1 MLLRAETIPIE
12 PDPGNAGVGKLT
24 EHLRCSAF
32 FIDLNHRDISVSGKV
47 KKDEK
52 TQRKNLNLYNR
63 NLCLFVS
70 SPRVRGDNWGSGLK
84 NMKKID
90 KDIGLYFIIDS
101 GFTSDFVQMA
111 RLAIDIG
118 LKIIQY
124 RDKNADAS
132 EMLENAIKIRKLTEE
147 TDTIF
152 IVNDNVDVAFNANAD
167 GVHIGQKDARYED
180 VRKLLPDK
188 IIGVST
194 ENMEQS
200 LLANKIGADYLGVGP
215 IFSTVT
221 KPDAA
226 PPIGVKKLAEIVKA
240 TSVPVVA
247 IGGINLKNLE
257 SVLEAGVNGVAII
270 SAILAA
276 PNPEEE
282 VKKII
287 SIIKRYRERNP
298 L

>member
-1 MLLRAETIPIE
+1 
-12 PDPGNAGVGKLT
+12 
-24 EHLRCSAF
+24 
-32 FIDLNHRDISVSGKV
+32 
-47 KKDEK
+47 
-52 TQRKNLNLYNR
+52 
-63 NLCLFVS
+63 
-70 SPRVRGDNWGSGLK
+70 
-84 NMKKID
+84 MKKID

-101 GFTSDFVQMA
+101 GFTKDFVKMTQ
-111 RLAIDIG
+111 LATDAG

-124 RDKNADAS
+124 RDKIADTP
-132 EMLENAIKIRKLTEE
+132 EMLENAIKIRDMTEKS
-147 TDTIF
+147 DIIF
-152 IVNDNVDVAFNANAD
+152 IVNDNVEVAIKSNAD
-167 GVHIGQKDARYED
+167 GVHIGQKDAKYED

-200 LLANKIGADYLGVGP
+200 LLANKIGANYLGVGP
-215 IFSTVT
+215 IFSTAT

-226 PPIGVKKLAEIVKA
+226 PPIGVKKLAKIVKA
-240 TSVPVVA
+240 TSAPVVA
-247 IGGINLKNLE
+247 IGGINLDNLE

-270 SAILAA
+270 SAILAT

-287 SIIKRYRERNP
+287 SIIKKYRERNP